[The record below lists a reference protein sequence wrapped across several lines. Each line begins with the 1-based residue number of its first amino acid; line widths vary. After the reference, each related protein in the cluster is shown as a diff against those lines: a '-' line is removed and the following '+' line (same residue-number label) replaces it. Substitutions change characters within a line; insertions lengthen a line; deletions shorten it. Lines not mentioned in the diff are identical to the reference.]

1 MYLEVRSKVEVICWK
16 LEHKCGFMKLFCTYV
31 IMLNA
36 IETVNAIQHVLEIK
50 MIYQYMYIEI
60 YKLNHFSAMLENSAV
75 SDGGFE
81 WLRVLRYH
89 MDIQNVLR
97 AKTEAVEVKGQSQS
111 VQSVRSRTQQK
122 RLSLIGNKLRIEPTI
137 GKA

>member
-1 MYLEVRSKVEVICWK
+1 MIC
-16 LEHKCGFMKLFCTYV
+16 
-31 IMLNA
+31 
-36 IETVNAIQHVLEIK
+36 
-50 MIYQYMYIEI
+50 QYMYIEK